1 MILRKGLLSLPTELR
16 NQIYRLVVVVD
27 EDNVGGVARDTAIC
41 ISPIPY
47 RSHVCDLTDW
57 RYQPALTRVSRQVR
71 AESLPVY
78 YGENEFVAF
87 AWFRTGKRF
96 PVGGPD
102 LEAWLRGM
110 GSANMKL
117 LHHCVVRGLW
127 PRVTGVS
134 VAMNLRFPRSRSGT
148 NAVRMDEF
156 AWDDEH
162 SCWAASLHHN
172 RLVEQF
178 ETWVGLPGS
187 RLTRV

>member
-96 PVGGPD
+96 PDGGPD
-102 LEAWLRGM
+102 LDVAAWHGTCKHEAAPSLC
-110 GSANMKL
+110 GSGSLAARYWSL
-117 LHHCVVRGLW
+117 CG
-127 PRVTGVS
+127 
-134 VAMNLRFPRSRSGT
+134 
-148 NAVRMDEF
+148 DEPEVPTLQVWYKCS
-156 AWDDEH
+156 AD
-162 SCWAASLHHN
+162 
-172 RLVEQF
+172 
-178 ETWVGLPGS
+178 G
-187 RLTRV
+187 